1 MGVDGSLGS
10 RASGKA
16 SHGTV
21 QEAGGPS
28 ADGMVGVVAGTA
40 GCGGIFLELL
50 AKGTVIEK
58 SERGRRI

>member
-1 MGVDGSLGS
+1 M
-10 RASGKA
+10 
-16 SHGTV
+16 GTV